1 MNARSRKAPPYSLR
15 GLLYALERIKL
26 PQKLELGAS
35 PVVGGKPFWL
45 GIVKLAHRAKR
56 VPKMKAVLAL
66 AMGAAALA
74 PSQPK
79 VSSEKRVA

>member
-1 MNARSRKAPPYSLR
+1 MGETPPEPSR
-15 GLLYALERIKL
+15 GLLYAPARVKTHQTLEIARQ
-26 PQKLELGAS
+26 PG
-35 PVVGGKPFWL
+35 VGGKPFWL

-56 VPKMKAVLAL
+56 VPTMKAVLAL

-79 VSSEKRVA
+79 VSSETRVA